1 MKMMVRSS
9 GLLLLMINAVGC
21 RAALSGNGDL
31 PNSAFPEGGGAGA
44 DDEDDAGGMPAPP
57 PDFYAPG
64 FGDGDGDGDG
74 AEGSEGL
81 FDGGDGGNGGFGGGD
96 MQEGVGD
103 GGLGEGDGDGEDGFD
118 GGSAGGAFDKLMG
131 GGEEGGDSFG
141 GGDGDGGDA
150 FGGDTFGGD
159 TFGGGDGEDS
169 FGGSPFGGGNGGDA
183 FGGSPFGGGDGE
195 DSFGGSPFGGG
206 NGGSPFGGGVGGGP
220 FGGSPFG
227 GGNDQA
233 QGNGLSDLGGFGLQM
248 IQLIFGDCLN
258 DIDLNKF
265 SEDPFADV
273 NNKCNEKQTTT
284 FNNALDNFGVCAGF
298 DLKELIENFASMSFG
313 VAMNC
318 GSYLSDVSDEVD
330 GVMAGLVDMEG
341 LKEKDSPL
349 PRVPQGCVNALVGNN
364 PFGRAVLY
372 AEEYPE
378 RERTCFSELA
388 DKLPKCTLDE
398 WPVPIVGNWLG
409 AAACIYGGLEDTVMP
424 MLQDT
429 TKGEL
434 GTLDACIPEKISRS
448 NCKEIRNKCL
458 FDSETPAM
466 SMALPPPFW
475 SPPMA
480 QTCKDIA
487 ADSGMGGLVDK
498 YEAFRQACVPA
509 ADLAIWDIA
518 ASRAG
523 ENAGSEGGLAS
534 YMKASAAAA
543 PSDDGSNPSPSK
555 MFAAGLFAGLV
566 VAFAAMYGYYSKK
579 IRDRGGRRQM
589 VDQDDF
595 NSLELAQHGSFT

>member
-1 MKMMVRSS
+1 
-9 GLLLLMINAVGC
+9 
-21 RAALSGNGDL
+21 
-31 PNSAFPEGGGAGA
+31 
-44 DDEDDAGGMPAPP
+44 
-57 PDFYAPG
+57 
-64 FGDGDGDGDG
+64 
-74 AEGSEGL
+74 
-81 FDGGDGGNGGFGGGD
+81 
-96 MQEGVGD
+96 MQGVGD
-103 GGLGEGDGDGEDGFD
+103 GGLGEGDGEDGFD
-118 GGSAGGAFDKLMG
+118 GGSAGGAFDKVMG
-131 GGEEGGDSFG
+131 GGEEGGDPFG
-141 GGDGDGGDA
+141 GGDGGDPFGGGAFGGDPFGGGNGGDA
-150 FGGDTFGGD
+150 FGGDA
-159 TFGGGDGEDS
+159 FGGGNGGDP
-169 FGGSPFGGGNGGDA
+169 FGGSPFGGGNGGD
-183 FGGSPFGGGDGE
+183 PFGG
-195 DSFGGSPFGGG
+195 
-206 NGGSPFGGGVGGGP
+206 N
-220 FGGSPFG
+220 PFG

-248 IQLIFGDCLN
+248 IQLVFGDCLN

-330 GVMAGLVDMEG
+330 GVMAGLVDEKQ

-349 PRVPQGCVNALVGNN
+349 PRVPQGCVDALVGNN

-378 RERTCFSELA
+378 RELTCFSELA
-388 DKLPKCTLDE
+388 GKLPKCTLDE
-398 WPVPIVGNWLG
+398 WPVPIAGNWLG
-409 AAACIYGGLEDTVMP
+409 AAACIYGGLGDTVMP

-429 TKGEL
+429 TKAEL
-434 GTLDACIPEKISRS
+434 GALDACIPEKISRS

-458 FDSETPAM
+458 YDNETPEPAM

-534 YMKASAAAA
+534 YMKATTTAAAS
-543 PSDDGSNPSPSK
+543 PDDGSATPGNLSPSQT
-555 MFAAGLFAGLV
+555 FAAGLFAGLV
-566 VAFAAMYGYYSKK
+566 VAFVAMYGYYSKK
-579 IRDRGGRRQM
+579 IRDRGGRRQI

-595 NSLELAQHGSFT
+595 NSLELAQNRSFT